1 MSQDRKP
8 LALAEL
14 EVERAAEIASMVA
27 ELEGTIAPPAAFVA
41 SGKSQG
47 KGAHGFAERFA
58 ASGKTVAGKN
68 PSPRPGRFIASGK
81 TPAKRQG

>member
-14 EVERAAEIASMVA
+14 EVEHAAAIASMVA
-27 ELEGTIAPPAAFVA
+27 ELEGAAGPSHAAFVS
-41 SGKSQG
+41 SGRSQG
-47 KGAHGFAERFA
+47 KAGFAERFA
-58 ASGKTVAGKN
+58 ASGKAIAGKS
-68 PSPRPGRFIASGK
+68 PGPRPGRFIASGK